1 MVLSPQIHRGRTQ
14 GHCPP
19 LAAPEVSKKLHKM
32 FTAVLSSV
40 QKKVKS
46 MLGRSGALR
55 EVSLKMMTDSKLS
68 IHPNL
73 SPLTLFPP
81 LPKIKNSGRHWGQCT
96 ARREPFLVFHGP
108 DENVI
113 RVIS

>member
-81 LPKIKNSGRHWGQCT
+81 PHHPKLKTQDDTGVS
-96 ARREPFLVFHGP
+96 ARPEENLFLSFM
-108 DENVI
+108 D
-113 RVIS
+113 RTRM